1 MSGLHSRESERQ
13 MKLMT
18 FPEALQWAVERAEA
32 AGDTEIAN
40 DLRIHLEVADATPV
54 RVSIE
59 DRNWAVTR

>member
-1 MSGLHSRESERQ
+1 